1 MRLSSSGS
9 AAGGPEVETSST
21 ECVECVPV
29 EGRLE
34 ERSVPEVEAHSL
46 RHNDC
51 LISRNSVPNVA
62 TGDDGMA
69 TAQRVRPAGG
79 VTGLRVHS
87 GSLAV
92 SARGC
97 THRAR
102 TPGLPRLLSARVSLL
117 GPRTGWPR
125 ALGLSCPDARP
136 DLRAR
141 IRLQAST
148 HSAPSGQAPSKLR
161 KLPVARRQAVP
172 VLAESGSLRPS
183 DGNARDSPKF
193 VRPPVTPLARAR
205 LELLR
210 CDSGWR
216 DCWIASW
223 SSRKRSAGVVANR
236 VRHSSGAPKGA
247 GPGVAADLGAGEGY
261 LVLVE
266 L

>member
-29 EGRLE
+29 VGRLE

-87 GSLAV
+87 GSLAA

-117 GPRTGWPR
+117 GPRTGWSR

-193 VRPPVTPLARAR
+193 VSSRRVCARRLPRLLRTDTDRRLSVSPGESRSARQSGQRCRSSSEAAVARRSRRPPGSTR
-205 LELLR
+205 
-210 CDSGWR
+210 
-216 DCWIASW
+216 
-223 SSRKRSAGVVANR
+223 
-236 VRHSSGAPKGA
+236 
-247 GPGVAADLGAGEGY
+247 
-261 LVLVE
+261 
-266 L
+266 